1 MTSSSIYLLIFFA
14 AFLHAL
20 WNIIIKSLKNSL
32 VGIAMKV
39 FFQAEDG
46 IRDQPRSRGLGD
58 VYKRQLQKIN
68 IFLKQHA
75 PV

>member
-39 FFQAEDG
+39 FFTSIIFFPIIFFVPLPAG
-46 IRDQPRSRGLGD
+46 ITWYLLFVP
-58 VYKRQLQKIN
+58 
-68 IFLKQHA
+68 
-75 PV
+75 

>member
-32 VGIAMKV
+32 VGIAMIV
-39 FFQAEDG
+39 F
-46 IRDQPRSRGLGD
+46 S
-58 VYKRQLQKIN
+58 
-68 IFLKQHA
+68 
-75 PV
+75 